1 MLNDMVAVRLHRF
14 PACIRAISIFTVIS
28 ELCSQSPA
36 RKPLSAG
43 NRVGYAALPERHN
56 ASAIAFVIPRE
67 AVFLQAANG
76 VYKLGGKKRLGKEG
90 IAERASHSVA
100 PLTISSTGVS
110 GKSAFTIRAKASPLS
125 SGIEKLLTMTV
136 IAPSKALTDSSAVK
150 RSRASRIRKPCLDRI
165 VRISD
170 RS

>member
-90 IAERASHSVA
+90 IARKSITLSCSADHQQYGSVWKIR
-100 PLTISSTGVS
+100 LHDTGESVTI
-110 GKSAFTIRAKASPLS
+110 KFWH
-125 SGIEKLLTMTV
+125 
-136 IAPSKALTDSSAVK
+136 
-150 RSRASRIRKPCLDRI
+150 
-165 VRISD
+165 
-170 RS
+170 